1 MEKNTEAPMR
11 KVNLSVNTKKDD
23 FAKWE
28 VGNEYKLIMVVGK
41 GSYGKVAEA
50 IHIPTNKQVAIKMI
64 EDVFDDEEDC
74 KKIVREIL
82 LLKRMNGSKFTTN
95 LLDIVSPPSNNY
107 KNLFIVME
115 YVDADI
121 KKVLRSSLE
130 LTQNHINVI
139 LYNLL
144 TALKF
149 VQTSNVLHRD
159 IKPSNVLIDEDCQ
172 IKICDFGLARS
183 MSGLDNKPE

>member
-1 MEKNTEAPMR
+1 MEKNHDAPMR

-28 VGNEYKLIMVVGK
+28 VGNEYQLVMVVGK

-50 IHIPTNKQVAIKMI
+50 IHVPTKKQVAIKMI
-64 EDVFDDEEDC
+64 EDIFDDEEDC

-95 LLDIVSPPSNNY
+95 LLDIVAPSTSNY

-130 LTQNHINVI
+130 LT
-139 LYNLL
+139 
-144 TALKF
+144 
-149 VQTSNVLHRD
+149 
-159 IKPSNVLIDEDCQ
+159 
-172 IKICDFGLARS
+172 
-183 MSGLDNKPE
+183 

>member
-1 MEKNTEAPMR
+1 
-11 KVNLSVNTKKDD
+11 
-23 FAKWE
+23 
-28 VGNEYKLIMVVGK
+28 
-41 GSYGKVAEA
+41 
-50 IHIPTNKQVAIKMI
+50 MI

-95 LLDIVSPPSNNY
+95 LLDIVAPTSSNY
-107 KNLFIVME
+107 KNLFIVMQ

-183 MSGLDNKPE
+183 MSGLDNKPEQYE